1 MRPLLGWLL
10 GVALIASPL
19 AHAAPQGPQSAA
31 SRSVVPSAEVSP
43 DVLGA
48 LVSAIAFVDA
58 CQSIRDASKE
68 MVDAKPLEITFV
80 QVVGEFCRGMVVAV
94 ASTMRAG
101 QPYRVKGE
109 RVCVDPGLSPDKVI
123 DHIKGQIDKDPQSF
137 IGRPVP
143 DVDTPAAI
151 RRSIQALS
159 PCG

>member
-1 MRPLLGWLL
+1 MRQLMGWLIGL
-10 GVALIASPL
+10 ALTASPF
-19 AHAAPQGPQSAA
+19 AYAAPQGRTVAA
-31 SRSVVPSAEVSP
+31 ALSVGPSSEVTP
-43 DVLGA
+43 DELGA

-58 CQSIRDASKE
+58 CQSIRDASRE

-101 QPYRVKGE
+101 QPYRVDGE
-109 RVCVDPGLSPDKVI
+109 KVCVDPELSLDKVI
-123 DHIKGQIDKDPQSF
+123 DRIRLQIDKDREPF

-143 DVDTPAAI
+143 HVDTPAAI

-159 PCG
+159 PCK